1 MKKLIPL
8 LLLLVVVF
16 LASGQTAEQQSLQ
29 EILKTWLP
37 SKPLESFLSLFQ
49 IRYWGIAVSV
59 EERGYYAFVE
69 FLIRKGTH
77 FIYYGIIAIAIYIA
91 LPKFKHRKVTAV
103 GITMLLA
110 VADEYRQTFT
120 SGRTASFQD
129 VVLDTSGA
137 IAALLLLTLVQW
149 LKHRKIVNQ

>member
-16 LASGQTAEQQSLQ
+16 LASGQTAEQQSMQ
-29 EILKTWLP
+29 DILKDWLP
-37 SKPLESFLSLFQ
+37 NKPFESFLSLFQ
-49 IRYWGIAVSV
+49 VPYWGILVSV

-77 FIYYGIIAIAIYIA
+77 FIYFGIIALAIYIA
-91 LPKFKHRKVTAV
+91 LPRFKYRKVTAV
-103 GITMLLA
+103 VITMLLA
-110 VADEYRQTFT
+110 IADEFRQSLT

-129 VVLDTSGA
+129 VLLDTSGA
-137 IAALLLLTLVQW
+137 IAALLFMSFIQW
-149 LKHRKIVNQ
+149 FKHRKNVDR